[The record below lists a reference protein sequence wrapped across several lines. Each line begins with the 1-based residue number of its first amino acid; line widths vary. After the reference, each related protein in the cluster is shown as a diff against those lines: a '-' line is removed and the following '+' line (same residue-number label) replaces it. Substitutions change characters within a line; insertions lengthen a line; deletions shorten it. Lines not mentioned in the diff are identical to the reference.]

1 MHQDPPEC
9 ATGGLLLGVGAADG
23 ENGELVSGVVVGVVV
38 VVVVARVCVA
48 VDAVAFPCRPI
59 TAAMNAAAAVEAAA
73 TTAVTRFTRCLPSVR
88 MLAFLLSVSIEHMTP
103 GASSRALGIACE

>member
-1 MHQDPPEC
+1 VHQDPPDC

-23 ENGELVSGVVVGVVV
+23 DNGELVSGVVVGVVLV
-38 VVVVARVCVA
+38 VVVVRVGVA
-48 VDAVAFPCRPI
+48 VDAVAFPCSPI

-88 MLAFLLSVSIEHMTP
+88 TLVFLLSIAMTT
-103 GASSRALGIACE
+103 